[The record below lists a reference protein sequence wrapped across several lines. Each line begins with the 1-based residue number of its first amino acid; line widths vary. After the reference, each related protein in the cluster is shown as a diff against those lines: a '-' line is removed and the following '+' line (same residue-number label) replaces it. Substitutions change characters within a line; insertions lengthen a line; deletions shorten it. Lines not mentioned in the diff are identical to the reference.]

1 MLILC
6 DSRQQEGKHNLK
18 EKWFAE
24 HGIETRRTKLYV
36 GDYTLPTDQSICIDT
51 KKDIQELV
59 GDICGKQHERF
70 RNECIRAQEAGIRLI
85 ILTENVRAQEAGIRL
100 IILTEN
106 VGGKV
111 GRGEI
116 YNPTITKL
124 EELHR
129 WKNPRLFI
137 FERGRQKYPNCTR
150 GITLQKACMTMKAKY
165 GVEFLFTTP
174 QKSAEMIVRLL
185 SGEKI

>member
-1 MLILC
+1 MIILE
-6 DSRQQEGKHNLK
+6 DTRQQAHKHDLK
-18 EKWFAE
+18 HKWFDE
-24 HGIETRRTKLYV
+24 NGVIVRRQALYV
-36 GDYTLPTDQSICIDT
+36 GDYTLPTNQSVCVDS
-51 KKDIQELV
+51 KFSIQELV

-70 RNECIRAQEAGIRLI
+70 RNECIRAQEAGI
-85 ILTENVRAQEAGIRL
+85 QL

-137 FERGRQKYPNCTR
+137 FERGRQKYPNATR
-150 GITLQKACMTMKAKY
+150 GITLQRACMTIEKKY
-165 GVEFLFTTP
+165 GTKFLFTTP
-174 QKSAEMIVRLL
+174 EKSAEMIVKLL
-185 SGEKI
+185 SGERG

>member
-1 MLILC
+1 MILLE
-6 DSRQQEGKHNLK
+6 DTRQQVKKHDIK
-18 EKWFAE
+18 HQWFEKN
-24 HGIETRRTKLYV
+24 GITIRRQALYV

-59 GDICGKQHERF
+59 GCICGKQHERF

-85 ILTENVRAQEAGIRL
+85 ILTENI
-100 IILTEN
+100 
-106 VGGKV
+106 GGKV

-137 FERGRQKYPNCTR
+137 FERGRQKYPNATR

-174 QKSAEMIVRLL
+174 MKSAQKIVELL
-185 SGEKI
+185 KGGDLR

>member
-1 MLILC
+1 MILLE
-6 DSRQQEGKHNLK
+6 DTRQQVKKHDVK
-18 EKWFAE
+18 HQWFEKN
-24 HGIETRRTKLYV
+24 GITIRRQALYV
-36 GDYTLPTDQSICIDT
+36 GDYTLPTNQSVCVDS
-51 KKDIQELV
+51 KFSIQELV

-70 RNECIRAQEAGIRLI
+70 RNECI
-85 ILTENVRAQEAGIRL
+85 RAQEAGIRL

-137 FERGRQKYPNCTR
+137 FERGRQKYPNATR

-174 QKSAEMIVRLL
+174 MKSAEMIVKLL
-185 SGEKI
+185 NGEIT

>member
-1 MLILC
+1 MIILV

-36 GDYTLPTDQSICIDT
+36 GDYTLPTDQSVCIDT

-59 GDICGKQHERF
+59 SDICGKQHERF

-85 ILTENVRAQEAGIRL
+85 ILTENRGGHIKDN
-100 IILTEN
+100 IIQ
-106 VGGKV
+106 
-111 GRGEI
+111 
-116 YNPTITKL
+116 PTITSL
-124 EELHR
+124 DELHR

-137 FERGRQKYPNCTR
+137 FYGGKQKYPRATR
-150 GITLQKACMTMKAKY
+150 GVVLMRSCMTMEQKY
-165 GVEFLFTTP
+165 GVKFLFTTP
-174 QKSAEMIVRLL
+174 EKSAEKIVELL
-185 SGEKI
+185 KGGEKD

>member
-1 MLILC
+1 MIILE
-6 DSRQQEGKHNLK
+6 DTRQQAHKHDLK
-18 EKWFAE
+18 HKWFDE
-24 HGIETRRTKLYV
+24 NGVIVRRQALYV
-36 GDYTLPTDQSICIDT
+36 GDYTLPTNQSVCVDS
-51 KKDIQELV
+51 KFSIQELV

-70 RNECIRAQEAGIRLI
+70 RNECIRAQEAGI
-85 ILTENVRAQEAGIRL
+85 QL

-137 FERGRQKYPNCTR
+137 FERGRQKYPNATR
-150 GITLQKACMTMKAKY
+150 GITLQRACMTMKAKY

-185 SGEKI
+185 SGEKA